1 MDWYSSPAISKRI
14 HFLVKELGLSYVDAS
29 QVHCFESRGSSGRAT
44 ARIWS
49 LPTIWQQ
56 ALHTQPAY
64 CLEIISERFNKLS
77 LAEQEKVLI
86 HELLHIPKT
95 FSGSL
100 VPHRNARHRTFR
112 HYHDTIEAMFRS
124 LSKKSYE

>member
-1 MDWYSSPAISKRI
+1 MVWTPSPQITRRI
-14 HFLVKELGLSYVDAS
+14 RFLVSRLRMSHINPLHIY
-29 QVHCFESRGSSGRAT
+29 CFSSHGSTGHAT

-49 LPTIWQQ
+49 LPTVWQQ
-56 ALHTQPAY
+56 ALDTPPAY
-64 CLEIISERFNKLS
+64 CLEVISERFNRLS
-77 LAEQEKVLI
+77 LPEQEKVLI

-112 HYHDTIEAMFRS
+112 HYHDTIEQLFRS
-124 LSKKSYE
+124 LDKKSYD